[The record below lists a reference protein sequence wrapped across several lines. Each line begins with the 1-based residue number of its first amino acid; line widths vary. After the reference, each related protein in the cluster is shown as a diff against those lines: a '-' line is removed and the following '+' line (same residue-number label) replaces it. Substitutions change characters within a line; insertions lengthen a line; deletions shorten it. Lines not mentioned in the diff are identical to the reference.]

1 MRSLAHA
8 VILLWG
14 WRRFAAAF
22 LAGAVSTLAMA
33 PWHLAPVLF
42 LTLPVLVW
50 LVDGAVSAGRGGVR
64 RIRPAAAVGWWFGF
78 GYFLA
83 GLWWIGAAFLVEAD
97 RFAVL
102 MPFAVVA
109 LPAGLA
115 LFTALGVAFA
125 RLVWVEGPARIL
137 ALAVGLSAAEWLRG
151 HVLTGF
157 PWNLLGQAAGA
168 TDVTLQLAS
177 VVGVD
182 ALTFLVVV
190 VAAAPAVLGD
200 EPDLRPRWRVAVLA
214 LAAAILVGDVGFG
227 VWRLSGA
234 APVGEA
240 VLPGVRL
247 RIVQPA
253 IDQAQKWSPEYR
265 QSTLDTLVE
274 LSDAKTGP
282 DALGAISF
290 THVIWPETALPFF
303 LTEEPEALARIADL
317 LPTGTTL
324 ITGAPRIEVA
334 GGGRR
339 FYNSIYVVDDGGRVV
354 DAYDKVHLVPFGEYL
369 PLESWLNAIGLR
381 QVVPAVGGFSAGP
394 GRRSLTVPG
403 APSAGALVCYEAIFS
418 GAVVDPAH
426 PPGFLLNLTNDGW
439 FGHTAGPWQHLDQA
453 RTRTVEE
460 GLPMVRAANTG
471 VSAVIDGYGRIT
483 AELGLGERGVL
494 DARLPSE
501 KPPVV
506 FRRMGS
512 YWLLTFYVFSFIVLV
527 AGGRKLAWKR

>member
-22 LAGAVSTLAMA
+22 LAGAVSSLAMA

-42 LTLPVLVW
+42 VTLPVLVW

-115 LFTALGVAFA
+115 LFTAAGVAFA

-157 PWNLLGQAAGA
+157 PWNLLGQAAGV

-182 ALTFLVVV
+182 ALTFLIVV

-200 EPDLRPRWRVAVLA
+200 DPDVRPRWRIAVLA
-214 LAAAILVGDVGFG
+214 LAGTILLGDVGFG
-227 VWRLSGA
+227 LWRLSVA

-240 VLPGVRL
+240 VVPGVRL

-265 QSTLDTLVE
+265 QATLDTLVA
-274 LSDAKTGP
+274 LSDTKTGP
-282 DALGAISF
+282 DTLGVISF

-303 LTEEPEALARIADL
+303 LTEEPDALARIAEL

-339 FYNSIYVVDDGGRVV
+339 FYNSIYVVDDGGRIV

-369 PLESWLNAIGLR
+369 PLESWLSAIGLR
-381 QVVPAVGGFSAGP
+381 QIVPAVGGFSAGP

-453 RTRTVEE
+453 RTRAVEE

-471 VSAVIDGYGRIT
+471 VSAVVDGYGRIT

-501 KPPVV
+501 TPPVV